1 MSSLSGLLS
10 TSLMSNMP
18 LMAAILATAFAQGLK
33 VLLVL
38 VTERRLVLVRLL
50 ETGGMPSSH
59 SAAVAALATSTGL
72 IYGWGSPWFAIAAV
86 FGSIVMYDATGIRRA
101 AGMQAEMINDL
112 VNELAHLF
120 DEGFQPQALKTLLGH
135 TYPQVLAGAL
145 LGILSGVLVSY

>member
-1 MSSLSGLLS
+1 VTSVLLN
-10 TSLMSNMP
+10 TP
-18 LMAAILATAFAQGLK
+18 LVAAVLATVLAQTLK

-38 VTERRLVLVRLL
+38 ITERRMVLVRLL

-59 SAAVAALATSTGL
+59 TAAVAALATSTGIL
-72 IYGWGSPWFAIAAV
+72 YGWASPYFAIAAV

-101 AGMQAEMINDL
+101 AGMQAELINDL

-135 TYPQVLAGAL
+135 TYPQVLVGAL
-145 LGILSGVLVSY
+145 LGITSGVAISF